1 MLPTIK
7 QINNKRP
14 ISSINNSQKDLPIQ
28 FNLKSSSIQ
37 LKDAPN
43 STHPSR
49 VTSNKNLKSISSTRN
64 SQLSQPKQGDL
75 VELQQY
81 VEYITQKYNDLKSQK
96 RKILE
101 ISSISDMSFSIIV
114 KKKNIKTEK
123 NVFSKLNI
131 KNEVEHIFKPS
142 NFIKKDSNDINR
154 KDSLLSLLEKQNSSF
169 NILKTKVSNTYKE
182 VNIQTDDLSELA
194 YLKNHIKLLD
204 DEIIRLKGRINEY
217 SKENE
222 GLLLKIDLMKVEAS
236 EHSKVNQIVHVI
248 QKEVKDDKEKEG
260 LVREIKEKNR
270 EIETLTKEIKQL
282 HMKINEM
289 ERKLEERKL
298 DERSLID
305 EENIKI
311 KEMNENLNSLN
322 ISINNKYQANQLE
335 MTEKNKVIEE
345 LKLRISEL
353 ESQINHSHNRTNSH
367 HNGNINHTNVETSI
381 LNQSQLNNSIHP
393 KQEEM
398 IFIKSIIDKVNS
410 NYNEILIKFSK
421 FQSKTEF
428 LLMEIQKKVGKIE
441 EESMKF
447 KSFITKLKTKSDT
460 KNEIFNKEV
469 YLKSEFERKNNNL
482 HYQNKSLMSKINEVN
497 SQISQLKSYKA
508 EVDEKIRQVTI
519 ENSGLGKVI
528 EERNEEIISL
538 NKKIKRLEADLDFA
552 DYHFNE
558 SSKVK
563 SSLNVKK
570 MTFKSS
576 VDY

>member
-1 MLPTIK
+1 MLPSIK

-28 FNLKSSSIQ
+28 FNLKSSSFQ
-37 LKDAPN
+37 LKDTPN

-49 VTSNKNLKSISSTRN
+49 VTSNKNLKSISSTGN
-64 SQLSQPKQGDL
+64 SQLSQAKQGDL

-114 KKKNIKTEK
+114 KKKNVKTEK

-131 KNEVEHIFKPS
+131 KNEIEYIFKPS
-142 NFIKKDSNDINR
+142 NFIKKDSIDINR

-169 NILKTKVSNTYKE
+169 NILKTKASNIYKE

-222 GLLLKIDLMKVEAS
+222 GLLLKIDLMKKEAN
-236 EHSKVNQIVHVI
+236 EHMKVNQIVHVI
-248 QKEVKDDKEKEG
+248 QKEVKEDKEKEG

-270 EIETLTKEIKQL
+270 EIETLSKEIKQL
-282 HMKINEM
+282 HMKIKEI
-289 ERKLEERKL
+289 ERKLE
-298 DERSLID
+298 ERSLID

-311 KEMNENLNSLN
+311 KEMNENLNNLN
-322 ISINNKYQANQLE
+322 ISINNKYQVNQLE
-335 MTEKNKVIEE
+335 MIEKNKVVEE
-345 LKLRISEL
+345 LKHRISEL
-353 ESQINHSHNRTNSH
+353 ESQINYSHNHTNSH
-367 HNGNINHTNVETSI
+367 NNGNINHTNIETSI
-381 LNQSQLNNSIHP
+381 LNQSQLNNSVHP

-398 IFIKSIIDKVNS
+398 IFIKSIIEKVNS

-447 KSFITKLKTKSDT
+447 KSFVTRLKTKSDT

-469 YLKSEFERKNNNL
+469 YLKSEFEKKNNNL

-497 SQISQLKSYKA
+497 SQISQLKAYKT

-519 ENSGLGKVI
+519 ENSGLGRVI

-570 MTFKSS
+570 MTFNSS
-576 VDY
+576 VDC